1 MRGAAR
7 RRGGAVSEPPPERLP
22 RGRHGLSRET
32 VTNSQRMRLEAA
44 VVTTMAA
51 KGYEA
56 TTVGDVLERAG
67 VGRETFY
74 ELFADKQDCMLAAH
88 ANLVDELEGRV
99 RIAYLGPDPW
109 PQRVRAAVEVALE
122 FFAERPDVARFMLVE
137 LFAAGAPARQRFQEG
152 FNRFVALLDEG
163 LDEGRVNGGPV
174 RPTSL
179 AVGAVAARTYEE
191 VVVGRAAELPRL
203 VPELTYEL
211 LVPFVGEEEARAV
224 AAG

>member
-1 MRGAAR
+1 M
-7 RRGGAVSEPPPERLP
+7 SEPPPERLP

-32 VTNSQRMRLEAA
+32 VTSSQRARLEAA
-44 VVTTMAA
+44 VVTVTAA

-56 TTVGDVLERAG
+56 TTVGDVLEEAG

-74 ELFADKQDCMLAAH
+74 ELFDDKRDCMLAAH
-88 ANLVDELEGRV
+88 AHLVDELEGRV
-99 RIAYLGPDPW
+99 RLAYLGGAPW
-109 PQRVRAAVEVALE
+109 PLRVREAVATALE
-122 FFAERPDVARFMLVE
+122 FFAERPPVARFMLVE
-137 LFAAGAPARQRFQEG
+137 LFAVGAPARERFQEG

-163 LDEGRVNGGPV
+163 LDGNPTNSVPV

-203 VPELTYEL
+203 VPDLTYEL
-211 LVPFVGEEEARAV
+211 LVPFVGEAAAEEA

>member
-1 MRGAAR
+1 M
-7 RRGGAVSEPPPERLP
+7 SEPPRGRLP

-32 VTNSQRMRLEAA
+32 VTGSQRARLEAA
-44 VVTTMAA
+44 VVEVAAA

-74 ELFADKQDCMLAAH
+74 ELFADKRDCMLAAH
-88 ANLVDELEGRV
+88 AHLVDELEARV
-99 RIAYLGPDPW
+99 RVAYLGTAPW
-109 PQRVRAAVEVALE
+109 PRRVREAVATALG
-122 FFAERPDVARFMLVE
+122 FFAERPPVARFMLVE
-137 LFAAGAPARQRFQEG
+137 LFAVGPPARERFQQG

-163 LDEGRVNGGPV
+163 LDEGLVNGGPV

-211 LVPFVGEEEARAV
+211 LVPFVGEAAAEEA